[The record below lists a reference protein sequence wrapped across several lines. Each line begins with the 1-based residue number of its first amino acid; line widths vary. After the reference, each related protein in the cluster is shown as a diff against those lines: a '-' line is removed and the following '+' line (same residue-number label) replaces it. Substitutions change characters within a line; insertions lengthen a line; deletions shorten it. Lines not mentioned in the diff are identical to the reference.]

1 MKHTY
6 RKKKYKDIIEER
18 YIKRRH
24 MKQMKNTTKII
35 LADDDPIIVQGLS
48 MIIGSRE
55 DFEVIGTAADGRDA
69 VRLARDTRPDVAVL
83 DIRMPFMNGIEAASV
98 MLKEELCAPLL
109 LTTFDEPDLIADA
122 LMAGAR
128 GYILKN
134 SPPERILSAI
144 SVVAEGGTVFAPDV
158 IGYIKDMIKAPR
170 KAGTIGAEE
179 SDDVFRELT
188 AREMEIAVLIAE
200 GLSNAQIA
208 EKLFLADGTVRNHI
222 STILEKTGL
231 EHRTQ
236 IAVRYFERDGK

>member
-1 MKHTY
+1 MI
-6 RKKKYKDIIEER
+6 RVL
-18 YIKRRH
+18 
-24 MKQMKNTTKII
+24 

-48 MIIGSRE
+48 MIIEAKEG
-55 DFEVIGTAADGRDA
+55 FEVVGAGNDGREA
-69 VRLARDTRPDVAVL
+69 VRLAREARPDVAVL
-83 DIRMPFMNGIEAASV
+83 DIRMPVMNGIEAASI

-109 LTTFDEPDLIADA
+109 LTTFDEPELIADA

-134 SPPERILSAI
+134 SPADRILSAI
-144 SVVAEGGTVFAPDV
+144 QAVAEGGTVFAPDV
-158 IGYIKDMIKAPR
+158 VNYIQSMIKIRPKDGAP
-170 KAGTIGAEE
+170 AAN
-179 SDDVFRELT
+179 VFGELTPRELEVV
-188 AREMEIAVLIAE
+188 ALVAE

-236 IAVRYFERDGK
+236 IAVKYFENVLYY